1 MTRDKMVGWHHRL
14 NGHEFEQ
21 APGDGEGQ
29 GSLACYSPGGCKES
43 DTTERLN
50 NYRSYDE
57 VLLLQSGLAAHP
69 LKANIWEISVG
80 WKRKVCFT
88 QEASDVGRRWIHI
101 QEPIQRFCLTVS
113 VFKRRKGKLVSL
125 NHLRRGSESLSSI
138 PVGSLADSLGS
149 RFQCCLIRGFAH
161 RITERVVG
169 EEVKSSINYLF
180 FMPTSFIS
188 EKNQQVRQNSV

>member
-1 MTRDKMVGWHHRL
+1 MDMSLSKLQEMVKDREAWR
-14 NGHEFEQ
+14 
-21 APGDGEGQ
+21 AIVQ
-29 GSLACYSPGGCKES
+29 GVAES
-43 DTTERLN
+43 DTTEQLN
-50 NYRSYDE
+50 NYKSYGE

-101 QEPIQRFCLTVS
+101 QEPTPKILPDR
-113 VFKRRKGKLVSL
+113 KRRKGKLVSL

-138 PVGSLADSLGS
+138 PMGSLADSLGS
-149 RFQCCLIRGFAH
+149 CFQCCLVRGFAH
-161 RITERVVG
+161 RINERVVG

-180 FMPTSFIS
+180 LMPTSFIS
-188 EKNQQVRQNSV
+188 EKNQQVRQSIV